1 MGSVLKNAVI
11 RAVNL
16 SCFVAHACTKFSL
29 EPSVLYPREGKVA
42 ELGEPVKIRGSG
54 QCGRCENVLKRESS
68 QIF

>member
-42 ELGEPVKIRGSG
+42 ELGEPVKILS
-54 QCGRCENVLKRESS
+54 L
-68 QIF
+68 IHI